1 MKTGD
6 AVRIGVVTGEVVDV
20 RSITELPEV
29 DFDTAWWLVAA
40 APVEQVRAILAEA
53 GVCTIAVLAYDYG
66 LSRFVAL
73 GDGSRWKDLQGREL
87 EITVIEKRTI

>member
-6 AVRIGVVTGEVVDV
+6 AVRISGPPGVVTGEVVDI

-29 DFDTAWWLVAA
+29 ADAG
-40 APVEQVRAILAEA
+40 PVEQVRTILAEA
-53 GVCTIAVLAYDYG
+53 GVCTIAVLAYRYDSG
-66 LSRFVAL
+66 RRVAFVAL
-73 GDGSRWKDLQGREL
+73 GNGKTWKDFRGQEL